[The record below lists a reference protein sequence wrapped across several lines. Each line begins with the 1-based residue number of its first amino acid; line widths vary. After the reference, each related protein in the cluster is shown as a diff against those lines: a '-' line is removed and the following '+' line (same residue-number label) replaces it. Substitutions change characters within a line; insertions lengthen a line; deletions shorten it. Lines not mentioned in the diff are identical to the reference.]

1 MSNFDISKTRS
12 TLQFVSGS
20 SPVAALTCPAITET
34 DLLMVHGL
42 AHRLFA
48 GSASALVACLI
59 QVQYAG

>member
-12 TLQFVSGS
+12 TLQFASGS
-20 SPVAALTCPAITET
+20 SPVATLTCPAIPET
-34 DLLMVHGL
+34 DLLLAHGL

-48 GSASALVACLI
+48 VAASALVACLI